1 MTRSTKISVDFNI
14 AELSSSC
21 NERSAD
27 NVLPRSSFSVKWT
40 CPECHGE
47 YTAPISDM
55 VSGKVDCP
63 YCNDRQVL
71 PGFNSLAK
79 RYPNI
84 AELWS
89 SCNERSAD
97 NVLPRSKRQEKWI
110 CPDCHGEYSALIVDM
125 VSDIF
130 WERRSY
136 RGDFSHIHS
145 YEPIYRD
152 TFKRNIDEVLDSVY
166 RGVIPQRIRN
176 DDGAM
181 AMLVPCGA
189 ENTN

>member
-1 MTRSTKISVDFNI
+1 MLSLVVSRETREQLDDYAFGTGLNFQEFLCILINWLLKHP
-14 AELSSSC
+14 AE
-21 NERSAD
+21 
-27 NVLPRSSFSVKWT
+27 VKRIIHT
-40 CPECHGE
+40 
-47 YTAPISDM
+47 
-55 VSGKVDCP
+55 
-63 YCNDRQVL
+63 
-71 PGFNSLAK
+71 
-79 RYPNI
+79 
-84 AELWS
+84 
-89 SCNERSAD
+89 
-97 NVLPRSKRQEKWI
+97 
-110 CPDCHGEYSALIVDM
+110 
-125 VSDIF
+125 DIF

>member
-1 MTRSTKISVDFNI
+1 MRLEKANVPMLMQTEKQYRNHAIKFANWCKEQYGCRMLEECSAHIQDYADFLVAQGRTPSTIHIYLAGICRICGIPLVSRTTREQLDDYVFGTGLNFQEFLCILINWLLKHP
-14 AELSSSC
+14 AE
-21 NERSAD
+21 
-27 NVLPRSSFSVKWT
+27 VKRIIHT
-40 CPECHGE
+40 
-47 YTAPISDM
+47 
-55 VSGKVDCP
+55 
-63 YCNDRQVL
+63 
-71 PGFNSLAK
+71 
-79 RYPNI
+79 
-84 AELWS
+84 
-89 SCNERSAD
+89 
-97 NVLPRSKRQEKWI
+97 
-110 CPDCHGEYSALIVDM
+110 
-125 VSDIF
+125 DIF

-189 ENTN
+189 ENSN